1 MWGMPAVNPSGT
13 RYAASLEFRTT
24 LDQAG
29 RIAGLA
35 GELEASESEVLRRLL
50 NWALLDPRVLPRL
63 RKELREAAE
72 HLERQVLDAE
82 RSGEIPGGVPFELRS
97 DDV

>member
-1 MWGMPAVNPSGT
+1 MPTGRPGV

-35 GELEASESEVLRRLL
+35 GELDTSEAEVLRRM
-50 NWALLDPRVLPRL
+50 LDWSLTDPHVLGRL
-63 RKELREAAE
+63 RTELQDQADEQ
-72 HLERQVLDAE
+72 ERLLRDAE
-82 RSGEIPGGVPFELRS
+82 RTGKIPGGAQLGHDHV
-97 DDV
+97 